1 MRLASRFDQHIR
13 SLGGDTYADV
23 KKLSLYCHRTEKDVV
38 KELKKMMRK
47 GWFLQGHFDD
57 GEKCFMVT
65 NEVLNTI
72 LSRKGVK
79 QYKSNPVPR
88 ELLEAIVAAGI
99 AAPNAFNRQA
109 WHFSVITNKTLLEE
123 IDAETNHRLGDEE
136 GYHSLYGA
144 PVLIVI
150 SSARDNNFA
159 KQDCSAANEN
169 MALAA
174 KSLGLASRYLD
185 VPNLYTN
192 TPEGAGCKE
201 MCGIPK
207 DYDTVCF
214 LCLGYS
220 DDISEQPT
228 PKRGDVVNYVD

>member
-1 MRLASRFDQHIR
+1 
-13 SLGGDTYADV
+13 
-23 KKLSLYCHRTEKDVV
+23 
-38 KELKKMMRK
+38 
-47 GWFLQGHFDD
+47 
-57 GEKCFMVT
+57 MVT

-159 KQDCSAANEN
+159 KQEIGRAH
-169 MALAA
+169 
-174 KSLGLASRYLD
+174 
-185 VPNLYTN
+185 V
-192 TPEGAGCKE
+192 
-201 MCGIPK
+201 
-207 DYDTVCF
+207 
-214 LCLGYS
+214 
-220 DDISEQPT
+220 
-228 PKRGDVVNYVD
+228 

>member
-1 MRLASRFDQHIR
+1 M
-13 SLGGDTYADV
+13 
-23 KKLSLYCHRTEKDVV
+23 
-38 KELKKMMRK
+38 
-47 GWFLQGHFDD
+47 
-57 GEKCFMVT
+57 
-65 NEVLNTI
+65 
-72 LSRKGVK
+72 
-79 QYKSNPVPR
+79 
-88 ELLEAIVAAGI
+88 
-99 AAPNAFNRQA
+99 
-109 WHFSVITNKTLLEE
+109 
-123 IDAETNHRLGDEE
+123 
-136 GYHSLYGA
+136 
-144 PVLIVI
+144 
-150 SSARDNNFA
+150 NFA
-159 KQDCSAANEN
+159 PWNTGSRIKAVVGHYGSGKTEFSLN

>member
-1 MRLASRFDQHIR
+1 
-13 SLGGDTYADV
+13 
-23 KKLSLYCHRTEKDVV
+23 
-38 KELKKMMRK
+38 
-47 GWFLQGHFDD
+47 
-57 GEKCFMVT
+57 MVT

-214 LCLGYS
+214 AKARGCRKLCRLRKGGSGSCRRLLSAGSARRWYARL
-220 DDISEQPT
+220 P
-228 PKRGDVVNYVD
+228 PG

>member
-1 MRLASRFDQHIR
+1 
-13 SLGGDTYADV
+13 
-23 KKLSLYCHRTEKDVV
+23 
-38 KELKKMMRK
+38 
-47 GWFLQGHFDD
+47 
-57 GEKCFMVT
+57 MVT

-72 LSRKGVK
+72 LRRKGVK
-79 QYKSNPVPR
+79 QYKSEPVPR
-88 ELLEAIVAAGI
+88 ELLETIVAAGI

-109 WHFSVITNKTLLEE
+109 WHFAVVTNKALLDE
-123 IDAETNHRLGDEE
+123 IDTETNHRLGDEE

-150 SSARDNNFA
+150 SSAKDNDFA

-174 KSLGLASRYLD
+174 TSLGLASRYLD

-192 TPEGAGCKE
+192 APEGPGCKE
-201 MCGIPK
+201 KCGIPK
-207 DYDTVCF
+207 DYNTVCF

-220 DDISEQPT
+220 DDLDEQPT
-228 PKRGDVVNYVD
+228 PKRSDVVTYVN

>member
-1 MRLASRFDQHIR
+1 
-13 SLGGDTYADV
+13 
-23 KKLSLYCHRTEKDVV
+23 
-38 KELKKMMRK
+38 
-47 GWFLQGHFDD
+47 
-57 GEKCFMVT
+57 MVT

-150 SSARDNNFA
+150 SSAL
-159 KQDCSAANEN
+159 SP
-169 MALAA
+169 

>member
-1 MRLASRFDQHIR
+1 MQS
-13 SLGGDTYADV
+13 
-23 KKLSLYCHRTEKDVV
+23 K
-38 KELKKMMRK
+38 
-47 GWFLQGHFDD
+47 
-57 GEKCFMVT
+57 
-65 NEVLNTI
+65 
-72 LSRKGVK
+72 
-79 QYKSNPVPR
+79 
-88 ELLEAIVAAGI
+88 
-99 AAPNAFNRQA
+99 
-109 WHFSVITNKTLLEE
+109 
-123 IDAETNHRLGDEE
+123 
-136 GYHSLYGA
+136 
-144 PVLIVI
+144 
-150 SSARDNNFA
+150 
-159 KQDCSAANEN
+159 DCSAANEN

>member
-1 MRLASRFDQHIR
+1 
-13 SLGGDTYADV
+13 
-23 KKLSLYCHRTEKDVV
+23 
-38 KELKKMMRK
+38 
-47 GWFLQGHFDD
+47 
-57 GEKCFMVT
+57 MVT

-214 LCLGYS
+214 LCLVYS

>member
-1 MRLASRFDQHIR
+1 
-13 SLGGDTYADV
+13 
-23 KKLSLYCHRTEKDVV
+23 
-38 KELKKMMRK
+38 
-47 GWFLQGHFDD
+47 
-57 GEKCFMVT
+57 MVT

-228 PKRGDVVNYVD
+228 PKRGDVVNYVDEGKEDQDHAEDCYQRDQRGGGTHGCPPADPCRGRGAGVPRGVDFF

>member
-1 MRLASRFDQHIR
+1 
-13 SLGGDTYADV
+13 
-23 KKLSLYCHRTEKDVV
+23 
-38 KELKKMMRK
+38 
-47 GWFLQGHFDD
+47 
-57 GEKCFMVT
+57 MVT

-88 ELLEAIVAAGI
+88 E
-99 AAPNAFNRQA
+99 
-109 WHFSVITNKTLLEE
+109 
-123 IDAETNHRLGDEE
+123 
-136 GYHSLYGA
+136 
-144 PVLIVI
+144 
-150 SSARDNNFA
+150 NNFA